1 VGLSLFPYHTPSP
14 NPSRKREGNRGV
26 KANNRIEMVDALR
39 GYALLGLFLVHC
51 VERFELYWLDPQP
64 DAWFD
69 TTMAIFAGK
78 AFAIFA
84 LLFGF
89 SFATIMANERA
100 RGGDYTV
107 RFAWRLALLFAIGT
121 LHALVYRGDILQVLA
136 AVGLIMIPFDRLR
149 SDRAIAI
156 VALLLFAQVPLL
168 ARAWAAAEGAGWAI
182 APARFFLDS
191 GLATQATGTWGEALA
206 SNAGPGMAAK
216 WSFYLE
222 TGRVVEIAGL
232 FLVGML
238 LQRRALFAE
247 AAARRGLWL
256 SVAVVGALGWIAV
269 TLIEPLVLPTA
280 PEAGGAPMQRQSIEW
295 LTGQWRALSAMAFQ
309 VAVFVLAW
317 HSPLGRAL
325 ALLIPAGRMT
335 LTLYVGQSLVAA
347 GLLYGYGLGLYDD
360 LSSPAVVLGGLAA
373 FAAQIAFAALW
384 FRAFRFGPLEWL
396 WRAATRTSL
405 AVPFRA

>member
-1 VGLSLFPYHTPSP
+1 MP
-14 NPSRKREGNRGV
+14 NTT
-26 KANNRIEMVDALR
+26 RIDLVDGLR
-39 GYALLGLFLVHC
+39 GYALLGLFMVHC
-51 VERFELYWLDPQP
+51 VERFELYWLDPRP

-69 TTMAIFAGK
+69 GTMAVFAGK

-100 RGGDYTV
+100 RGGDFTW

-136 AVGLIMIPFDRLR
+136 AVGLVMIPFDRLR
-149 SDRAIAI
+149 SDKA
-156 VALLLFAQVPLL
+156 VAVLAVLLFLQLPLL
-168 ARAWAAAEGAGWAI
+168 ARAWQAAEGAAWAV

-191 GLATQATGTWGEALA
+191 GLATQATGTFGEALA
-206 SNAGPGMAAK
+206 SNAGPGMASK

-238 LQRRALFAE
+238 LQRRALFAG
-247 AAARRGLWL
+247 AGGRRGLWL
-256 SVAVVGALGWIAV
+256 AIAAAAGVLWLVVAQL
-269 TLIEPLVLPTA
+269 EPLVLPPA

-295 LTGQWRALSAMAFQ
+295 LTGEWRALTAMAFQ

-317 HSPLGRAL
+317 HSPLQRML
-325 ALLIPAGRMT
+325 ATLVPAGRMT
-335 LTLYVGQSLVAA
+335 LTLYVGQSLVFAPV
-347 GLLYGYGLGLYDD
+347 LYGYGIGLWDD
-360 LSSPAVVLGGLAA
+360 LTNAETVLWGLAA
-373 FAAQIAFAALW
+373 FVLQLALAALW
-384 FRAFRFGPLEWL
+384 FRAFRYGPLEWL
-396 WRAATRTSL
+396 WRAATRTTL
-405 AVPFRA
+405 AVPFRRVTPPSAS

>member
-1 VGLSLFPYHTPSP
+1 MP
-14 NPSRKREGNRGV
+14 NTT
-26 KANNRIEMVDALR
+26 RIDLVDGLR
-39 GYALLGLFLVHC
+39 GYALLGLFMVHC
-51 VERFELYWLDPQP
+51 VERFELYWLDPRP

-69 TTMAIFAGK
+69 GTMAVFAGK

-100 RGGDYTV
+100 RGGDFTW

-136 AVGLIMIPFDRLR
+136 AVGLVMIPFDRLR
-149 SDRAIAI
+149 SDKAVA
-156 VALLLFAQVPLL
+156 VLALLLFAQLPLL
-168 ARAWAAAEGAGWAI
+168 ARAWQAAEGAAWAV

-191 GLATQATGTWGEALA
+191 GLATQATGTFGEALA
-206 SNAGPGMAAK
+206 SNAGPGMVSK

-238 LQRRALFAE
+238 LQRRALFA
-247 AAARRGLWL
+247 AAGGRRGLWL
-256 SVAVVGALGWIAV
+256 AIAAAAGVLWLVVAQL
-269 TLIEPLVLPTA
+269 EPLVLPPA

-295 LTGQWRALSAMAFQ
+295 LTGEWRALTAMAFQ

-325 ALLIPAGRMT
+325 AVLVPAGRMT

-347 GLLYGYGLGLYDD
+347 LLLYGYGLGLYDAF
-360 LSSPAVVLGGLAA
+360 SSAALALGGLAA
-373 FAAQIAFAALW
+373 FALQLALAALW
-384 FRAFRFGPLEWL
+384 FRAFRYGPLEWL
-396 WRAATRTSL
+396 WRVGTRTSL
-405 AVPFRA
+405 AVPFRRVSPPSAG

>member
-1 VGLSLFPYHTPSP
+1 MQ
-14 NPSRKREGNRGV
+14 
-26 KANNRIEMVDALR
+26 ANNRIDMVDALR
-39 GYALLGLFLVHC
+39 GYALLGLFMVHC
-51 VERFELYWLDPQP
+51 VERFELYWLDPRP

-69 TTMAIFAGK
+69 GTMAVFAGK

-100 RGGDYTV
+100 RGGDFTW

-136 AVGLIMIPFDRLR
+136 AVGLVMIPFDRLR
-149 SDRAIAI
+149 SDKA
-156 VALLLFAQVPLL
+156 VAVLAVLLFLQLPLL
-168 ARAWAAAEGAGWAI
+168 ARAWQAAEGAAWAV

-191 GLATQATGTWGEALA
+191 GLATQATGTFGEALA
-206 SNAGPGMAAK
+206 SNAGPGMVSK

-247 AAARRGLWL
+247 AAGRRGAWL
-256 SVAVVGALGWIAV
+256 AVAVMGALIWGAV
-269 TLIEPLVLPTA
+269 SLIEPLVLPPG
-280 PEAGGAPMQRQSIEW
+280 PEVGGAPMQRQSMEW
-295 LTGQWRALSAMAFQ
+295 LTGQWRALTAMAFQ

-325 ALLIPAGRMT
+325 AVLVPAGRMT

-347 GLLYGYGLGLYDD
+347 LLLYGYGLGLYDAF
-360 LSSPAVVLGGLAA
+360 SSAALALGGLAA
-373 FAAQIAFAALW
+373 FALQLALAALW
-384 FRAFRFGPLEWL
+384 FRAFRYGPLEWL
-396 WRAATRTSL
+396 WRVGTRTSL
-405 AVPFRA
+405 AVPFRRVSPPSAG

>member
-1 VGLSLFPYHTPSP
+1 MPQT
-14 NPSRKREGNRGV
+14 
-26 KANNRIEMVDALR
+26 NRIDMVDGLR
-39 GYALLGLFLVHC
+39 GYALLGLFMVHC
-51 VERFELYWLDPQP
+51 VERFELYWLDPRP
-64 DAWFD
+64 DGWFD
-69 TTMAIFAGK
+69 AVMALFAGK

-100 RGGDYTV
+100 RRGDFTL

-136 AVGLIMIPFDRLR
+136 AVGLVMIPFDRLR
-149 SDRAIAI
+149 SDKAALAI
-156 VALLLFAQVPLL
+156 ALLLFLQFPLL
-168 ARAWAAAEGAGWAI
+168 ARAWAAGEGAAWAV

-191 GLATQATGTWGEALA
+191 GLVTQATGTLPQALA

-232 FLVGML
+232 FLVGMV
-238 LQRRALFAE
+238 LQRRALFAK

-256 SVAVVGALGWIAV
+256 AIAAVSGMLWLAV
-269 TLIEPLVLPTA
+269 SRLEPLILPAA
-280 PEAGGAPMQRQSIEW
+280 PDAGGAPMQRQSIEW
-295 LTGQWRALSAMAFQ
+295 LTGQWRALTAMAFQ
-309 VAVFVLAW
+309 VALFVLAW
-317 HSPLGRAL
+317 HAPLGRLL
-325 ALLIPAGRMT
+325 ALLVPAGRMT

-347 GLLYGYGLGLYDD
+347 LLLYGYGLGLWDD
-360 LSSPAVVLGGLAA
+360 VSTAAVVLWGAAA
-373 FAAQIAFAALW
+373 FAAQIALAVLW
-384 FRAFRFGPLEWL
+384 FRAFRYGPLEWL

-405 AVPFRA
+405 TVPFRA